1 MASQWTDILEDER
14 CGLYFLAG
22 LDEAADAPALLTVH
36 AARGTLT
43 QSNRDFIRAAVTN
56 GENVELRILEHSDR
70 ELRTPES
77 LEDFAVLFDH
87 DSILKDPTGAFSR
100 MGSLVDTAR
109 RLRNQAGDAVRH
121 ILWQAEGATLVV
133 VTDRSIDAVRA
144 TVETEIGRANSVIRA
159 AHVLPNAPAGRFT
172 PVDRRSIAAR
182 PTPVVPARSGLFARM
197 AGAAALIGLGAISA
211 ANAAPTPNAPSPD
224 SGLPGD
230 SVSFT
235 PGMTALSGL
244 TTLGENAYGR
254 RNHYQAVGGLRLYF
268 GEAGKLMAAA
278 LRPEAI
284 YDGQAINEFG
294 DPSQDDF
301 DHPMPLRVQSSS

>member
-1 MASQWTDILEDER
+1 MASQWNEFLGDER

-22 LDEAADAPALLTVH
+22 LDKPEHRTPVLTIH
-36 AARGTLT
+36 AARGTLR
-43 QSNRDFIRAAVTN
+43 NEHRDFIRSAAAFARGVD
-56 GENVELRILEHSDR
+56 LRIIEHSDKD
-70 ELRTPES
+70 LGAPES
-77 LEDFAVLFDH
+77 LEDFADMFDH
-87 DSILKDPTGAFSR
+87 DRILMDPTGAFSR
-100 MGSLVDTAR
+100 MANLVETAR
-109 RLRNQAGDAVRH
+109 RLRERAGDAVRQ

-133 VTDRSIDAVRA
+133 VADRKIDEVRSI
-144 TVETEIGRANSVIRA
+144 VEAEIDRTDGVIRA
-159 AHVLPNAPAGRFT
+159 ARVSPTSPAGRFT
-172 PVDRRSIAAR
+172 PIDRLS
-182 PTPVVPARSGLFARM
+182 VVPKPAPVAPAKPGLFARI

-211 ANAAPTPNAPSPD
+211 ANAAPSPEPSPPAD
-224 SGLPGD
+224 SIL
-230 SVSFT
+230 FT

-284 YDGQAINEFG
+284 YDGQAANEFG

-301 DHPMPLRVQSSS
+301 EHPLPLRVSSSS